1 MSEKRAL
8 GSMEKTNL
16 GASVSFDLDE
26 APEPKRRTRKKENEI
41 IDDPDDDI
49 TQCPGC
55 GAEITHDEWLDAL
68 VGFVS
73 GAHAYTNGSAVMA
86 RIVQTL
92 RNEVSRMRVPQPT
105 DEWELEVVERLTNEI
120 AKIVQAEVNRVGMEQ
135 QETDVDLIR
144 EQATIQAEAELAP
157 LIEAQLRQQMEEE
170 VIPVLEAQI
179 RQQVEAEL
187 WEQFESAWR
196 ERSSQE

>member
-1 MSEKRAL
+1 
-8 GSMEKTNL
+8 MEKSSFGT
-16 GASVSFDLDE
+16 SVSFDLE
-26 APEPKRRTRKKENEI
+26 ETPEPKRRSRKDEDETVDI
-41 IDDPDDDI
+41 PDDEI

-55 GAEITHDEWLDAL
+55 GSNITHDEWLDSL

-92 RNEVSRMRVPQPT
+92 RNEVARMRVPQPT

-120 AKIVQAEVNRVGMEQ
+120 ARIVQAEVNRVGMEQ
-135 QETDVDLIR
+135 QEGNIDQIR
-144 EQATIQAEAELAP
+144 EHARLQAQADLAP
-157 LIEAQLRQQMEEE
+157 ALEAQIRQEMETEL
-170 VIPVLEAQI
+170 IPALEAQI

-187 WEQFESAWR
+187 WEQFENAWR
-196 ERSSQE
+196 ERSSEE

>member
-1 MSEKRAL
+1 
-8 GSMEKTNL
+8 MEKSSFGT
-16 GASVSFDLDE
+16 SVSFDLE
-26 APEPKRRTRKKENEI
+26 ETPEPKRRSRKDEDKT
-41 IDDPDDDI
+41 IDIPDDEI

-55 GAEITHDEWLDAL
+55 GSNITHDEWLDAL

-92 RNEVSRMRVPQPT
+92 RNEVARMQVPQPT

-120 AKIVQAEVNRVGMEQ
+120 ARIVQAEVNRVGMEQ
-135 QETDVDLIR
+135 QEGNIDQIR
-144 EQATIQAEAELAP
+144 EHARLQAQADLAP
-157 LIEAQLRQQMEEE
+157 AIEAQIRQEMETEL
-170 VIPVLEAQI
+170 IPALEAQI

-187 WEQFESAWR
+187 WEQFENAWR
-196 ERSSQE
+196 ERSSEE

>member
-1 MSEKRAL
+1 
-8 GSMEKTNL
+8 MEKTNL

-26 APEPKRRTRKKENEI
+26 TPEPKRRTRKKEDEI
-41 IDDPDDDI
+41 NDIPDDEI
-49 TQCPGC
+49 THCPGC
-55 GAEITHDEWLDAL
+55 GADITHDEWLDAL

-73 GAHAYTNGSAVMA
+73 GAYAYTNGSAVMA

-120 AKIVQAEVNRVGMEQ
+120 ARIVQAEVNRVGMEG
-135 QETDVDLIR
+135 QENNVDLIR
-144 EQATIQAEAELAP
+144 EQASVQAKAELAP
-157 LIEAQLRQQMEEE
+157 VIEAELRQQMEEE
-170 VIPVLEAQI
+170 VIPLLEAQI

-187 WEQFESAWR
+187 WEKFESAWR

>member
-1 MSEKRAL
+1 
-8 GSMEKTNL
+8 MEKSSFGT
-16 GASVSFDLDE
+16 SVSFDLE
-26 APEPKRRTRKKENEI
+26 ETPEPKRRSRKDEDKT
-41 IDDPDDDI
+41 IDIPDDEI

-55 GAEITHDEWLDAL
+55 GSNITHDEWLDAL

-92 RNEVSRMRVPQPT
+92 RNEVARMRVPQPT

-120 AKIVQAEVNRVGMEQ
+120 ARIVQAEVNRVGMEQ
-135 QETDVDLIR
+135 QEGNIDQIR
-144 EQATIQAEAELAP
+144 EHARLQAQADLAP
-157 LIEAQLRQQMEEE
+157 AIEAQIRQEMETEL
-170 VIPVLEAQI
+170 IPALEAQI

-187 WEQFESAWR
+187 WEQFENAWR
-196 ERSSQE
+196 ERSSEE

>member
-1 MSEKRAL
+1 
-8 GSMEKTNL
+8 MEKSSFGT
-16 GASVSFDLDE
+16 SVSFDLE
-26 APEPKRRTRKKENEI
+26 ETPEPKRRSRKDEDEI
-41 IDDPDDDI
+41 AEIPDDEI

-55 GAEITHDEWLDAL
+55 GSNITHDEWLDAL

-92 RNEVSRMRVPQPT
+92 RNEVARMRVPQPT

-120 AKIVQAEVNRVGMEQ
+120 ARIVQAEVNRVGMEQ
-135 QETDVDLIR
+135 QEGNIDQIR
-144 EQATIQAEAELAP
+144 EHARLQAQADLAP
-157 LIEAQLRQQMEEE
+157 AIEAQIRQEMETEL
-170 VIPVLEAQI
+170 IPALEAQI

-187 WEQFESAWR
+187 WEQFENAWR
-196 ERSSQE
+196 ERSSEE